1 MGTASPMDGQI
12 IRQSSSYRQ
21 GLVLGLTMAEIM
33 ILLVFCLLIA
43 LATFLSIEQAKRA
56 DAEKRLL
63 DYEARANA
71 EKAAQPS
78 TEPVGDGDRELVEA
92 LKQNPELA
100 ERFRSFTKSGSAAE
114 VDEYWRELV
123 EARKAIAAAKERGL
137 SEKEIH
143 QALADASTAKPKGA
157 EAEAAQSVE
166 TVRKIQ
172 GMMSGAGES
181 STTPDDVVRVVERGL
196 HPWPP
201 IIKLSEADGYYF
213 KIGSA
218 ELTPEFRSKLTESIP
233 DQILASIK
241 QYGVD
246 VVEVVGHTDEQPV
259 GSRASNLD
267 HDLVPVLK
275 DNTAITSLVPA
286 DNAGLGLARAASV
299 VSVLL
304 QSPKLTGYKLIP
316 LSGAQ
321 LVNVDESLAL
331 AGTPGDIRER
341 RRIEIR
347 LRKSDRQAGAF
358 PKASPGALPA
368 PKPRRRL
375 NPNAAPSGSPP
386 IGAGAS
392 SVSR

>member
-1 MGTASPMDGQI
+1 MDGQI
-12 IRQSSSYRQ
+12 VRQSTSYRQ

-56 DAEKRLL
+56 DAEKQLRMEH
-63 DYEARANA
+63 DARVNA
-71 EKAAQPS
+71 EQASAEQVES
-78 TEPVGDGDRELVEA
+78 RELVEA
-92 LKQNPELA
+92 IKQNPELA
-100 ERFRSFTKSGSAAE
+100 ERFRSFAQSGSAAE

-123 EARKAIAAAKERGL
+123 EARTAIAAAKQRGL

-143 QALADASTAKPKGA
+143 QALAEASMSKAKAADA
-157 EAEAAQSVE
+157 EAVQSVE

-172 GMMSGAGES
+172 EMMSEAGET
-181 STTPDDVVRVVERGL
+181 STTPNDVARIVERGL

-213 KIGSA
+213 KTGSA
-218 ELTPEFRSKLTESIP
+218 ELTPEFRSKLADSIP
-233 DQILASIK
+233 EQILASIER
-241 QYGVD
+241 YGVD

-259 GSRASNLD
+259 GARVSNLD
-267 HDLVPVLK
+267 HDLVSVLK
-275 DNTAITSLVPA
+275 DNSAITSLVPA

-304 QSPKLTGYKLIP
+304 QSPKLAGYKLIP

-321 LVNVDESLAL
+321 LVNIDESLAL
-331 AGTPGDIRER
+331 SGTPEDIRER

-347 LRKSDRQAGAF
+347 LRKSDRQQSAA
-358 PKASPGALPA
+358 PKAPPEPSPAS
-368 PKPRRRL
+368 KPRRHPRRSRTGA
-375 NPNAAPSGSPP
+375 NPAPP
-386 IGAGAS
+386 GATANGQD
-392 SVSR
+392 R